1 LVEKKEEEEWD
12 YWFNHLRPMSEP
24 KKTCREK

>member
-1 LVEKKEEEEWD
+1 
-12 YWFNHLRPMSEP
+12 MSEP